1 MRRVLSL
8 VALCCL
14 VCCSGAYSAPPM
26 SKQAYLERIHAI
38 INKHKVSVG
47 VAVIQPDTRD
57 TLLVSASKHFPM
69 QSVFK
74 FHLALGILD
83 KVDQGKYA
91 LTDSM
96 LMRKSDMH
104 PNWWSPLR
112 EKYGER
118 DVALPLEEIL
128 HATVASSD
136 NNGCDFLFEKLGGPH
151 VLNEHLH
158 RKGIRDIAIV
168 INEAIMQ
175 AHWERQYENWTT
187 ASAAVQTLLL
197 TFHNK
202 TMLSPQSTEYL
213 WRTMVGTTTGLNKLK
228 ALLPTGTVVAHKT
241 GWSGAKDGLTAA
253 SNDIGIIELPN
264 KQHIAIAVF
273 VGESRENEDTN
284 CRIIAEISK
293 VVWDY
298 YTTR

>member
-26 SKQAYLERIHAI
+26 SKQACLERIHAI

-57 TLLVSASKHFPM
+57 TLLVNAEKHFPM

-74 FHLALGILD
+74 FHLALGILHD
-83 KVDQGKYA
+83 IEQGKYA

-104 PNWWSPLR
+104 PDWWSPLR

-118 DVALPLEEIL
+118 DVVLPLDEIL
-128 HATVASSD
+128 RATVSSSD
-136 NNGCDFLFEKLGGPH
+136 NNGCDFLFAKLGGPQ
-151 VLNEHLH
+151 VLHDYLH
-158 RKGIRDIAIV
+158 RSGIRDVAVV

-175 AHWERQYENWTT
+175 AHWDRQYENWTT

-202 TMLSPQSTEYL
+202 TLLSAKNTDYL
-213 WRTMVGTTTGLNKLK
+213 WNVMAGTTTGTNKLK
-228 ALLPTGTVVAHKT
+228 ALLPAGTVVAHKT
-241 GWSGAKDGLTAA
+241 GWSGAKNGLTAA

-264 KQHIAIAVF
+264 KQRIAIAVL

-293 VVWDY
+293 AVWDY
-298 YTTR
+298 YTMR